1 MYSRRG
7 FDFILF
13 FCPKAS
19 ASTPDK
25 RLWKAWAKVWNILK
39 NITNKQKPQLNRF
52 RRPEFEALMLHDD
65 SRVQQ
70 EEERILFFP
79 DKDSAS
85 EKP

>member
-1 MYSRRG
+1 MEH
-7 FDFILF
+7 I
-13 FCPKAS
+13 K
-19 ASTPDK
+19 K
-25 RLWKAWAKVWNILK
+25 K
-39 NITNKQKPQLNRF
+39 ITNKQKPQLNRF

>member
-1 MYSRRG
+1 MKSLSQSMEH
-7 FDFILF
+7 I
-13 FCPKAS
+13 K
-19 ASTPDK
+19 K
-25 RLWKAWAKVWNILK
+25 K
-39 NITNKQKPQLNRF
+39 ITNKQKPQLNRF

-79 DKDSAS
+79 GKDSAS